1 MTSTHRLK
9 RHAALVDDM
18 AEARGI
24 DLQDASLRAGL
35 TPDDLADMVH
45 RCAGCTQP
53 DSCESWLASQVGAVS
68 ETPEFCR
75 NAKVFDTL
83 ARLGSG

>member
-1 MTSTHRLK
+1 MTSNTRLK

-18 AEARGI
+18 AQARGI
-24 DLQDASLRAGL
+24 DLLDASQRAGL

-45 RCAGCTQP
+45 RCTGCAQS
-53 DSCESWLASQVGAVS
+53 DACETWVAAQVGAVS
-68 ETPEFCR
+68 DTPPFCR
-75 NAKVFDTL
+75 NADTFERL